1 MSKYVDQNIG
11 RDEELVLEAKVHWT
25 TLIPAI
31 IILLIGVIGLSGG
44 TVSGSSDALPA
55 FMAFLIIALF
65 IAIPRIIRIF
75 TTELAFT
82 NKKVLGKKGLINTN
96 ALDAPLNKINNV
108 AVSSGLGGK
117 IFGYA
122 NIIITTSS
130 GSFPYKGIA
139 SANNFKT
146 SLMEQ
151 IDKYD
156 EDRIKKQ
163 AVEMAQAIKS

>member
-1 MSKYVDQNIG
+1 MSKYVEQNVG
-11 RDEELVLEAKVHWT
+11 KDEGLILEAKVHWT
-25 TLIPAI
+25 TLVPPI
-31 IILLIGVIGLSGG
+31 IILIIGLIGLSGG
-44 TVSGSSDALPA
+44 TASGSSDAAPA
-55 FMAFLIIALF
+55 FMVFFFFAII
-65 IAIPRIIRIF
+65 IAIPRIIRMF

-82 NKKVLGKKGLINTN
+82 NKKVLGKVGLINTK

-108 AVSSGLGGK
+108 SVSSGLGGK

-122 NIIITTSS
+122 NILITTSS

-139 SANNFKT
+139 GANNFKT

-151 IDKYD
+151 IDQYD

-163 AVEMAQAIKS
+163 AEEMARAIKS